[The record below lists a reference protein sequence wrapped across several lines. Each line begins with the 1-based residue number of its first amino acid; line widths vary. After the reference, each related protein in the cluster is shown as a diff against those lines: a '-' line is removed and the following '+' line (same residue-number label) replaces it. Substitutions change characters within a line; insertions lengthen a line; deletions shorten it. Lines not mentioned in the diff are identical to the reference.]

1 MRARLLA
8 LLLFVVAVPA
18 WAQGTADTTVV
29 TLERLYSQG
38 YFGGQGIGPV
48 RWLDGTHYTR
58 VEPAAGGG
66 TEIARYD
73 AATGA
78 RTVIVTA
85 AQLTPAGAAS
95 PLSLE
100 DYVWSPDHRKLLV
113 YTNSARVWRA
123 NTRGDYWVLDLD
135 GGRLRQLGASR
146 PASSLMFAKFS
157 PQGDRV
163 AYVSRNDLYV
173 EDLATGQITPLTR
186 DGSETIING
195 TFDWVYEEEF
205 GLRDGFRW
213 SPDGS
218 KLAYWQ
224 LDAAG
229 VRSFLLLNNTD
240 SLYSFVTPIQY
251 PKAGETNS
259 AARVGVVAA
268 SGGPTRWFR
277 LSDDE
282 RNHYPARMDWA
293 ESSDELVIQHL
304 NRLQNT
310 NTLLMADVR
319 TMQTRPLVVERD
331 SAWTDTVDDLV
342 WFDGGR
348 RFTWVS
354 DRDGWNRVYVVGRDG
369 SGLRAITPERTDVLN
384 VLQVD
389 TDGGYV
395 YYTGAGDNATQR
407 ALYRARLDALPAVRT
422 ARGRARRARP
432 AAPAPALTAERLTPP
447 DQPGTHSYNLAPGA
461 AFAFHTYS
469 RFGVPPRGGLVSL
482 PDHNVVRVMAAND
495 RLRRRVEGLRRGR
508 VEFFQVPAAD
518 GTATLDGWMML
529 PPDFDPAKKYP
540 VLFHVYGEPAGTTVN
555 DSYGGSNYLWH
566 LMLTQKG
573 YIVASV
579 DPRGTP
585 APKGRAWRKVVYGR
599 LGVHAA
605 DDIAAAARALGQRP
619 YVDAARVG
627 LWGWSGGGSQTL
639 NALFR
644 YPEVFRMGMSVAPV
658 PDQRLYDTIYQ
669 ERYMGLPQQNAEG
682 YRAGS
687 PISHAEG
694 LRGDLLLIHGTGDD
708 NVHFQGTER
717 LINRLVELGKPFQ
730 MMAYPNRTHGIFEG
744 RGTTRHVYE
753 TLTRFLQEK
762 LPAGP
767 RVEG

>member
-1 MRARLLA
+1 
-8 LLLFVVAVPA
+8 
-18 WAQGTADTTVV
+18 
-29 TLERLYSQG
+29 
-38 YFGGQGIGPV
+38 
-48 RWLDGTHYTR
+48 
-58 VEPAAGGG
+58 
-66 TEIARYD
+66 
-73 AATGA
+73 
-78 RTVIVTA
+78 
-85 AQLTPAGAAS
+85 
-95 PLSLE
+95 
-100 DYVWSPDHRKLLV
+100 RKLLI

-135 GGRLRQLGASR
+135 NGRLRQLGVGR

-163 AYVSRNDLYV
+163 AYVSRNNLYV
-173 EDLATGQITPLTR
+173 EDLATGRITPITT

-213 SPDGS
+213 SPDGT

-224 LDAAG
+224 LDASG
-229 VRSFLLLNNTD
+229 VRNFLLLNNTD

-251 PKAGETNS
+251 PKAGSTNS
-259 AARVGVVAA
+259 AAKVGVVSAT
-268 SGGPTRWFR
+268 GGPTRWFR

-310 NTLLMADVR
+310 NDLLLADTR
-319 TMQTRPLVVERD
+319 TMQTRPIVTERD

-342 WFDGGR
+342 WFDSGR

-354 DRDGWNRVYVVGRDG
+354 DRDGWNRVYVVNRDG
-369 SGLRAITPERTDVLN
+369 SGMRAITPERTDVLS

-389 TDGGYV
+389 TGSGWV
-395 YYTGAGDNATQR
+395 YYMGAGDNATQR
-407 ALYRARLDALPAVRT
+407 ALYRARLDTSPAPAGRNNRN
-422 ARGRARRARP
+422 RGRATTTV
-432 AAPAPALTAERLTPP
+432 APAITVERLTPAN
-447 DQPGTHSYNLAPGA
+447 QAGSHTYNLAPGA

-469 RFGVPPRGGLVSL
+469 RFGVPARGDLVRL
-482 PDHNVVRVMAAND
+482 PSHETVRVLAAND

-508 VEFFQVPAAD
+508 SEFFQVPSAD
-518 GTATLDGWMML
+518 GSATLDGYIML
-529 PPDFDPAKKYP
+529 PPDFDPSKKYP
-540 VLFHVYGEPAGTTVN
+540 VLFHVYGEPAGTTVT
-555 DSYGGSNYLWH
+555 DSWGGSQYLWH

-585 APKGRAWRKVVYGR
+585 APKGRRWRKIVYGR

-605 DDIAAAARALGQRP
+605 DDIAAAARALAQQRS
-619 YVDAARVG
+619 YVDAARIG
-627 LWGWSGGGSQTL
+627 IWGWSGGGSQTL
-639 NALFR
+639 NAMFR
-644 YPEVFRMGMSVAPV
+644 YPEVFKAGMSVAPV

-669 ERYMGLPQQNAEG
+669 ERYMGLPQQNAAG
-682 YRAGS
+682 YAAGS
-687 PISHAEG
+687 PITHADK

-767 RVEG
+767 RVAG